1 MHSWRP
7 SDVSIQQV
15 SPQLLNMPNQAWL
28 EAFVSRYARAPRVL
42 MIGNI
47 ANNAYNNAKI
57 LNQAGLD
64 CDVIC
69 YDYYHVMG
77 CPEWEDADLSRS
89 PKNDFWPNWV
99 GIQMGGYERPRWFAQ
114 GPVLDCID
122 YLISRRK
129 GADDTEKKWRTLL
142 IRTLVSRPRNL
153 TEALIRVNFSFKAW
167 SRPLRIKLHVSRI
180 KLQLWINS
188 HAPSLYFQLL
198 KIKKLQVRW
207 MSPHAVRGK
216 QSCQVQLSTEP
227 FLSPLYVPVRAR
239 ELVRVFGAEFPYRED
254 KLSVS
259 DTDSYAHY
267 FSEWKKLLGLYDIV
281 IGFSTDP
288 FIPLLCEKRYFAV
301 EHGTLRD
308 IPFAPDGQG
317 RRTALAYR
325 LAEHCFVTNF
335 DCAANADKLAPGRY
349 TLINHPY
356 DEDHGLS
363 VGGADE
369 LRDRLQRELDCDFLF
384 FHPTRQDW
392 VEGTGYADKR
402 NEVFLHA
409 FGALRRRGLRV
420 GLVIC
425 AWGANVAQSRRLLA
439 EVGSSRY
446 VRWTPPLAITP
457 FERMC
462 KACDVVVD
470 QFKLGAFGGVVFKAM
485 AVGTPIVT
493 FLNEVLVSDQYSELP
508 PVINCQTAA
517 DIESAIESIVQDPIK
532 LSRIGKQSRDWIYR
546 HHGKRETINK
556 QMDQFR
562 RFLPIPST
570 DSAPVV
576 F

>member
-1 MHSWRP
+1 MMDVLSDQNLIWLDQFIGTHGRKP
-7 SDVSIQQV
+7 S
-15 SPQLLNMPNQAWL
+15 
-28 EAFVSRYARAPRVL
+28 VL

-89 PKNDFWPNWV
+89 PKNDFRPDWV
-99 GIQMGGYERPRWFAQ
+99 GVGMGGYERPHWFAQ

-122 YLISRRK
+122 YLVARRTN
-129 GADDTEKKWRTLL
+129 ADDTEQKWRMLL
-142 IRTLVSRPRNL
+142 VRALVSRPRSINEVL
-153 TEALIRVNFSFKAW
+153 ARFHFSFKAW
-167 SRPLRIKLHVSRI
+167 TRPLRIKLQV
-180 KLQLWINS
+180 WINN
-188 HAPSLYFQLL
+188 HAPTLYSQLL
-198 KIKKLQVRW
+198 KLKKLNVRRISPPEALIQQPRQVNYST
-207 MSPHAVRGK
+207 SPFAD
-216 QSCQVQLSTEP
+216 SLS
-227 FLSPLYVPVRAR
+227 SQDRAN
-239 ELVRVFGAEFPYRED
+239 ELARVFAVEFPLRED
-254 KLSVS
+254 KLTAS
-259 DTDSYAHY
+259 DSDSYAYH
-267 FSEWKKLLGLYDIV
+267 FSEWKTLLGLYDIV

-288 FIPLLCEKRYFAV
+288 FLPLLCGKRYFAI

-335 DCAANADKLAPGRY
+335 DCAANAEKLAAGRY

-363 VGGADE
+363 VGGAGE
-369 LRDRLQRELDCDFLF
+369 LRDRLRRELDCDFLI

-425 AWGANVAQSRRLLA
+425 AWGANVAQSRQLLA
-439 EVGSSRY
+439 ELRCSSH

-493 FLNEVLVSDQYSELP
+493 FLNEVLVSDQYPELP
-508 PVINCQTAA
+508 PVINCQTTA
-517 DIESAIESIVQDPIK
+517 DIESAIASIIQDPTK
-532 LSRIGKQSRDWIYR
+532 LTRIGKQSRDWIRR
-546 HHGKRETINK
+546 HHGKRETVNK
-556 QMDQFR
+556 QVDQFR
-562 RFLPIPST
+562 RFLPVPSA
-570 DSAPVV
+570 DSAAVDT
-576 F
+576 

>member
-1 MHSWRP
+1 MTDLL
-7 SDVSIQQV
+7 SDQNRI
-15 SPQLLNMPNQAWL
+15 WL
-28 EAFVSRYARAPRVL
+28 DQFIRTHGRKPAVL

-57 LNQAGLD
+57 LNEAGLD

-89 PKNDFWPNWV
+89 PKNDFRPDWV
-99 GIQMGGYERPRWFAQ
+99 GLGMGGYERPHWFAQ

-122 YLISRRK
+122 YLVARRTN
-129 GADDTEKKWRTLL
+129 ADDIEKKWRMLL
-142 IRTLVSRPRNL
+142 TRALVSRPLNL
-153 TEALIRVNFSFKAW
+153 AEVLARLRFSFKAW
-167 SRPLRIKLHVSRI
+167 SRPLRIKL
-180 KLQLWINS
+180 QAWINE
-188 HAPSLYFQLL
+188 HAPVLYSQLVKL
-198 KIKKLQVRW
+198 KKLKRRRIN
-207 MSPHAVRGK
+207 SPIAHFAPSVSIGD
-216 QSCQVQLSTEP
+216 
-227 FLSPLYVPVRAR
+227 RAN
-239 ELVRVFGAEFPYRED
+239 ELVRMFAAEFPHRND
-254 KLSVS
+254 KLTTS
-259 DTDSYAHY
+259 DIDPYSHH
-267 FSEWKKLLGLYDIV
+267 FNEWKMLLNLYDIV

-288 FIPLLCEKRYFAV
+288 FIPLLCGKRYFAI

-325 LAEHCFVTNF
+325 FAEHCFVTNF
-335 DCAANADKLAPGRY
+335 DCAGNAEQLALGRY

-363 VGGADE
+363 VKGADE
-369 LRDRLQRELDCDFLF
+369 LRSRLLRALDCDFLF

-402 NEVFLHA
+402 NDVFLHA

-425 AWGANVAQSRRLLA
+425 SWGANVANSRQLLEELGCSA
-439 EVGSSRY
+439 H
-446 VRWTPPLAITP
+446 VRWTSPLAITP

-462 KACDVVVD
+462 KACDAVVD

-493 FLNEVLVSDQYSELP
+493 FLNEVLVSDQYPVLP
-508 PVINCQTAA
+508 PVINCQTVA
-517 DIESAIESIVQDPIK
+517 DIESAMVLIIQDPTR
-532 LSRIGKQSRDWIYR
+532 LTRIGKQSRDWIYR

-562 RFLPIPST
+562 RFLPIPSA
-570 DSAPVV
+570 DSAAVV
-576 F
+576 T

>member
-1 MHSWRP
+1 MMDALSDQNRIWLDRFIGTHGRKP
-7 SDVSIQQV
+7 S
-15 SPQLLNMPNQAWL
+15 
-28 EAFVSRYARAPRVL
+28 VL

-89 PKNDFWPNWV
+89 PKNDFRPDWV
-99 GIQMGGYERPRWFAQ
+99 GVGMGSYERPRWFAQ
-114 GPVLDCID
+114 GPVLNCID
-122 YLISRRK
+122 YLVARRTN
-129 GADDTEKKWRTLL
+129 ADDTEQKWRMLL
-142 IRTLVSRPRNL
+142 VRALVSRPRTIN
-153 TEALIRVNFSFKAW
+153 EALARFHFSFKAW
-167 SRPLRIKLHVSRI
+167 TRPPRI
-180 KLQLWINS
+180 KLQVWINNHAPALYS
-188 HAPSLYFQLL
+188 QLLKLKKLNARRISPPKALNQQLGQVNYSASPFAPSLSSQD
-198 KIKKLQVRW
+198 
-207 MSPHAVRGK
+207 
-216 QSCQVQLSTEP
+216 
-227 FLSPLYVPVRAR
+227 RAN
-239 ELVRVFGAEFPYRED
+239 ELVQVFAVEFPLRED
-254 KLSVS
+254 KLTVS
-259 DTDSYAHY
+259 DADSYTYH
-267 FSEWKKLLGLYDIV
+267 FSEWKTLLGLYDIV

-288 FIPLLCEKRYFAV
+288 FLPLLCGKHYFAI

-335 DCAANADKLAPGRY
+335 DCAANAEKLAAGRY

-363 VGGADE
+363 VGGAGE
-369 LRDRLQRELDCDFLF
+369 LRDRLRRELDCDFLF

-425 AWGANVAQSRRLLA
+425 AWGANVAQSRQLLA
-439 EVGSSRY
+439 ELGCSSH

-493 FLNEVLVSDQYSELP
+493 FLNEALVSDQYSELP

-517 DIESAIESIVQDPIK
+517 DIESAIESIIQDPTK
-532 LSRIGKQSRDWIYR
+532 LTRIGKQSRDWIR
-546 HHGKRETINK
+546 RNHGKRETVNK
-556 QMDQFR
+556 QVDQFR
-562 RFLPIPST
+562 CFLPVQSA
-570 DSAPVV
+570 DSAAVV
-576 F
+576 I

>member
-1 MHSWRP
+1 MEALTDQNR
-7 SDVSIQQV
+7 I
-15 SPQLLNMPNQAWL
+15 WL
-28 EAFVSRYARAPRVL
+28 DQFIGTHGRKPVVL

-69 YDYYHVMG
+69 YDYYHMMG

-89 PKNDFWPNWV
+89 PKNDFRPDWL
-99 GIQMGGYERPRWFAQ
+99 GIGMGGYERPRWFAQ
-114 GPVLDCID
+114 GSVLDCID
-122 YLISRRK
+122 YLIARRK
-129 GADDTEKKWRTLL
+129 GADDAEQKWRMLL
-142 IRTLVSRPRNL
+142 VRALVSRPRTL
-153 TEALIRVNFSFKAW
+153 TEALARVNFSFKAW
-167 SRPLRIKLHVSRI
+167 SRPLRIKVQVWI
-180 KLQLWINS
+180 KS
-188 HAPSLYFQLL
+188 HAPSLHSQLVKL
-198 KIKKLQVRW
+198 KKLTARR
-207 MSPHAVRGK
+207 MSPATIQG
-216 QSCQVQLSTEP
+216 QLSGQINSSTDR
-227 FLSPLYVPVRAR
+227 FVSPLTVQDRAS
-239 ELVRVFGAEFPYRED
+239 ELVRTFAVEFPYRED
-254 KLSVS
+254 KLSAS
-259 DTDSYAHY
+259 DADAYAGH
-267 FSEWKKLLGLYDIV
+267 FNEWKMLLDLYDIV

-288 FIPLLCEKRYFAV
+288 FLPLLCGKRYFAI

-308 IPFAPDGQG
+308 IPCAADGQG

-335 DCAANADKLAPGRY
+335 DCAANAEKLAAGRY

-369 LRDRLQRELDCDFLF
+369 LRGRLQRELDCDFLF

-392 VEGTGYADKR
+392 VAGSGYADKR

-409 FGALRRRGLRV
+409 FGDLRRRGFRV

-425 AWGANVAQSRRLLA
+425 AWGANVAQSRKLLA
-439 EVGSSRY
+439 ELGCSSH

-508 PVINCQTAA
+508 PVINCQTTAE
-517 DIESAIESIVQDPIK
+517 IESAIALIIQDRTR
-532 LSRIGKQSRDWIYR
+532 LNQIGKQSREWICR
-546 HHGKRETINK
+546 HHGKLETINK

-562 RFLPIPST
+562 RFLSIPPA
-570 DSAPVV
+570 DSAAVV
-576 F
+576 T